1 MNKKLLAM
9 SLLLVLMLLGLSLNV
24 SAPEI
29 SIPHKGHHIIES
41 IGDPETVDPAWAYDT
56 ASGVLINNVYETLIN
71 FDREHTGQ
79 FVPALAKDWVNVILP
94 TPMTITLTDG
104 DTHDDGSGDSREITY
119 TQKLTFNIRTGV
131 PFHNGQPLEMEDVEY
146 SFERWCVQDRSGGP
160 TWMINEPA
168 FGYGVYHVDPGDP
181 LMDELID
188 HAFRVNPT
196 GDYGATTFEIWLQA
210 KYPPIEGIIAQSWA
224 SIVNKDFMT
233 SPPVN
238 DWPGDWSVWTDEQWH
253 NPAEAPVDVAG
264 NVMNG
269 TGPYMLDY
277 WTHGVEWS
285 IVRFE
290 DYWGGWPYE
299 HASGYLERVTE
310 KVVYEWGTRLADFRA
325 GAADVVYVP
334 RAYMEQV
341 RGWPG
346 IRGFPDLPPG
356 NTLPPGEFWG
366 LPTLAADAMFFNLA
380 IDPASP
386 YVGSG
391 TLDGN
396 GIPLDFFSDKRIRK
410 AFAYMFDFETYLN
423 DVFLGEAVNPSSPIK
438 EGIPYHIEV
447 DKYSLDL
454 AKSAELFQEA
464 SADPTSPA
472 YGVWPQGFYFKIPYN
487 TGNIPRQTAA
497 DMIKTNAKAVNDK
510 FNIETVG
517 VTWSTYL
524 GELWWYPSFRSVMPF
539 YIIGWIADYPD
550 PHNWIM
556 TFFHTDGDFT
566 YPSGYSNAYVD
577 ELVELGIATPDGP
590 ARAAIYDELQWLY
603 YDECPSVMLAQA
615 KGRRLERDW
624 VQGWYYN
631 PIRGGSVA
639 GTAGCA
645 STSGLYFYHMW
656 EGLNGDVNGDGKVD
670 LLDCGEVNEYWYLPP
685 FYGPAHVYD
694 VKYDIGPTLQ
704 YQVGGLPPPGDSVG
718 TVDILD
724 RAEISAHYWEVEA

>member
-9 SLLLVLMLLGLSLNV
+9 SLLLVLMLLGLIQ
-24 SAPEI
+24 SAWAKDVHI
-29 SIPHKGHHIIES
+29 DHRGHHIIES
-41 IGDPETVDPAWAYDT
+41 IGDPETVDGAWAYDT

-71 FDREHTGQ
+71 FDREKTGE
-79 FVPALAKDWVNVILP
+79 FVEGLATEWTNVMLDP
-94 TPMTITLTDG
+94 PVTITLTDG
-104 DTHDDGSGDSREITY
+104 DTHDDGSGESREVTY
-119 TQKLTFNIRTGV
+119 TQKLTFNIRVGV
-131 PFHNGQPLEMEDVEY
+131 PFHSGATPTLTMEDVEY

-168 FGYGVYHVDPGDP
+168 FGYGVYHVSPGDP

-188 HAFRVNPT
+188 HAFRVNAA
-196 GDYGATTFEIWLQA
+196 GDYGATTFEMWLQA
-210 KYPPIEGIIAQSWA
+210 KYPPIEGIIAQFWA
-224 SIVNKDFMT
+224 AIVHQDFM
-233 SPPVN
+233 VAN
-238 DWPGDWSVWTDEQWH
+238 GDWPGDWSVWTDY
-253 NPAEAPVDVAG
+253 NDPPEAPVDVAG
-264 NVMNG
+264 NVMCG

-277 WTHGVEWS
+277 WDHGVAWS
-285 IVRFE
+285 IIRFP

-299 HASGYLERVTE
+299 HASDYIERVTE
-310 KVVYEWGTRLADFRA
+310 RVVYEWGTRLADFRA
-325 GAADVVYVP
+325 GSADSVYVP

-366 LPTLAADAMFFNLA
+366 LPTLSSSGLFPVCH

-391 TLDGN
+391 ALDGS
-396 GIPLDFFSDKRIRK
+396 GIPLDFFNDKNIRK

-423 DVFLGEAVNPSSPIK
+423 DVFLGEAVNPSSPII

-454 AKSAELFQEA
+454 TKAAELFQAA
-464 SADPTSPA
+464 SADPDSSA
-472 YGVWPQGFYFKIPYN
+472 YGVWDIGFHFTMTYN

-497 DMIKTNAKAVNDK
+497 DMIATNAALVNAK
-510 FNIETVG
+510 FDIDTVG

-556 TFFHTDGDFT
+556 TFFHTEGDFT
-566 YPSGYSNAYVD
+566 YPSGYSNATVD
-577 ELVELGIATPDGP
+577 EQVELGIATPDGP
-590 ARAAIYDELQWLY
+590 ARAAIYDTLQWWY
-603 YDECPSVMLAQA
+603 FDECPNIMLAQA
-615 KGRRLERDW
+615 KGRRWERDW

-631 PIRGGSVA
+631 AIWLA
-639 GTAGCA
+639 
-645 STSGLYFYHMW
+645 FYYHRW
-656 EGLNGDVNGDGKVD
+656 EGLNGDVTGDRKVGI
-670 LLDCGEVNEYWYLPP
+670 LDVGEVNDYYWFPP
-685 FYGPAHVYD
+685 FYGPKHVYE
-694 VKYDIGPTLQ
+694 VKCDIGPACQ
-704 YQVGGLPPPGDSVG
+704 YQVGDPVKGPLPPPGDSVG

-724 RAEISAHYWEVEA
+724 LAEISAHYHEVEV